1 MRLTLKINARRAERK
16 LEILVENLRD
26 LDPVLSEFGKY
37 LRAEAKKR
45 FDQQGPGWRGLADTT
60 KQRLSKKLLSRVTKG
75 GGRVKRTERLRRI
88 ERALPEALRGQLF
101 SKFKTSGGSRAQVA
115 VRSAGRLEA
124 MRAVGRLEEAVR
136 SAALKR
142 AHEREL
148 LNVVKELDRFAVG
161 KRRRKTRS
169 ALSRHR
175 LLGRLPTSIT
185 AKLSRSMLQVYSRVP
200 WAGVHN
206 VGGSA
211 GKGSNIPAR
220 TFLTL
225 KDEDM
230 DVLEQMLMD
239 RAMLA
244 FQGG

>member
-1 MRLTLKINARRAERK
+1 MKLTLKINARRAERK

-45 FDQQGPGWRGLADTT
+45 FDQQGPGWRGLAETT

-75 GGRVKRTERLRRI
+75 GGRVKRTDRLRRI
-88 ERALPEALRGQLF
+88 ERALPETVRKELF
-101 SKFKTSGGSRAQVA
+101 SATRKTGGGRLQAA
-115 VRSAGRLEA
+115 VRAAG
-124 MRAVGRLEEAVR
+124 
-136 SAALKR
+136 LKR
-142 AHEREL
+142 ANEREL
-148 LNVVKELDRFAVG
+148 LNIAKEIDRFTAG

-206 VGGSA
+206 VGGPA
-211 GKGSNIPAR
+211 GKGSEIPAR